1 MIDLSPKRVIRFLI
15 FIIIG
20 LSITSIIGQIFEY
33 YTQPNF
39 QEIIDKLNVDGEYTI
54 PSLFS
59 SFSLLFCSVLLGL
72 ISRKKLQNK
81 DKYTGKWIG
90 LSVMFFYLA
99 LDETISLH
107 EQLIHPLRKLLNA
120 TGIFYYTWVI
130 PGLMLVIAVALIYWK
145 FVQEL
150 PPKIKYLF
158 FLSAIFY
165 VGGAIGME
173 MINGYYS
180 YLYDSEMFVYEILV
194 TIEEFFEMLGVVVFI
209 YALLCYIKLDLTGK
223 EGVGSRE

>member
-1 MIDLSPKRVIRFLI
+1 MIDLSPKQVIKFLI
-15 FIIIG
+15 CIIIG
-20 LSITSIIGQIFEY
+20 LSITSIIGQFFEY
-33 YTQPNF
+33 YIQHDS
-39 QEIIDKLNVDGEYTI
+39 QELIDKLNVDGEYTI

-59 SFSLLFCSVLLGL
+59 SFNLIFSSVLLVL
-72 ISRKKLQNK
+72 ISRKKLQNQ

-90 LSVMFFYLA
+90 LSVIFFYLA

-120 TGIFYYTWVI
+120 RGIFYYTWVI
-130 PGLMLVIAVALIYWK
+130 PGLILVIAVTLIYWK
-145 FVQEL
+145 FVQAL

-158 FLSAIFY
+158 FLSGIFY

-209 YALLCYIKLDLTGK
+209 YALLCYLKLD
-223 EGVGSRE
+223 

>member
-1 MIDLSPKRVIRFLI
+1 MIDLSPKRVIIFLI
-15 FIIIG
+15 FIVIG
-20 LSITSIIGQIFEY
+20 LSLASITGQFFQY
-33 YTQPNF
+33 YHLSHSP
-39 QEIIDKLNVDGEYTI
+39 EIIDKLNVDGEYTI

-59 SFSLLFCSVLLGL
+59 SFSLLFCSILLGW
-72 ISRKKLQNK
+72 ISRKKWQNN

-90 LSVMFFYLA
+90 LSVIFFYLA

-130 PGLMLVIAVALIYWK
+130 PGSILVIAVALIYWK
-145 FVQEL
+145 FVQAL

-209 YALLCYIKLDLTGK
+209 YALLCYLKLD
-223 EGVGSRE
+223 

>member
-1 MIDLSPKRVIRFLI
+1 MIDLSPKRVFRFLI

-20 LSITSIIGQIFEY
+20 LSITSIIGQFFEY
-33 YTQPNF
+33 YTEPNY
-39 QEIIDKLNVDGEYTI
+39 QEIIDKLNVDGEYTV

-59 SFSLLFCSVLLGL
+59 SFNLLFSSVLLGL
-72 ISRKKLQNK
+72 ISRKKWQEN
-81 DKYTGKWIG
+81 DRYTGKWIG
-90 LSVMFFYLA
+90 LSFIFFYLA

-107 EQLIHPLRKLLNA
+107 EQLIHPLRKMLNA

-130 PGLMLVIAVALIYWK
+130 PGLMLVVTVTLIYWK
-145 FVQEL
+145 FVQDL

-158 FLSAIFY
+158 ILSGIFY

-173 MINGYYS
+173 MVNGYYS

-194 TIEEFFEMLGVVVFI
+194 TIEEFFEKLGVVVFI
-209 YALLCYIKLDLTGK
+209 YALLCYMKLDLPGK
-223 EGVGSRE
+223 EEVGSRE

>member
-1 MIDLSPKRVIRFLI
+1 MINLSPKQVIRFFI

-20 LSITSIIGQIFEY
+20 LSITSIIGQFFEY
-33 YTQPNF
+33 YTQHNS
-39 QEIIDKLNVDGEYTI
+39 QELIDKINVDGEYTI

-59 SFSLLFCSVLLGL
+59 SFNLIFSSVLLGL
-72 ISRKKLQNK
+72 ISRKKLQNQ
-81 DKYTGKWIG
+81 DKYTRKWIG
-90 LSVMFFYLA
+90 LSVIFFYLA

-130 PGLMLVIAVALIYWK
+130 PGLILVIAVTLIYWK
-145 FVQEL
+145 FVQAL

-158 FLSAIFY
+158 FLSGIFY

-173 MINGYYS
+173 MINGYYA

-194 TIEEFFEMLGVVVFI
+194 TIEEFFEMLGIAVFI
-209 YALLCYIKLDLTGK
+209 YALLCYLKLD
-223 EGVGSRE
+223 

>member
-1 MIDLSPKRVIRFLI
+1 MNNLSPKRVIKFLI

-20 LSITSIIGQIFEY
+20 LSITSLIGQIFEY
-33 YTQPNF
+33 FTQPSH
-39 QEIIDKLNVDGEYTI
+39 QKIIDKISVDGEYTI

-59 SFSLLFCSVLLGL
+59 SFSLLYCSIILGW
-72 ISRKKLQNK
+72 ISRKKWQNQ

-90 LSVMFFYLA
+90 LSVIFFYLA

-130 PGLMLVIAVALIYWK
+130 PGLMLVTVVVLIYWK

-150 PPKIKYLF
+150 PPKIKHLF

-194 TIEEFFEMLGVVVFI
+194 TIEEFFEMLGVAVFI
-209 YALLCYIKLDLTGK
+209 YGLLCYLKLDLIDN
-223 EGVGSRE
+223 

>member
-1 MIDLSPKRVIRFLI
+1 MIDLSPKRVIKFLI
-15 FIIIG
+15 CIIIG
-20 LSITSIIGQIFEY
+20 LSITSIIGQFFEY
-33 YTQPNF
+33 YIQNNS
-39 QEIIDKLNVDGEYTI
+39 QELIDKLNVDGEYTI

-59 SFSLLFCSVLLGL
+59 SFSLLSCSVLLGL
-72 ISRKKLQNK
+72 ISRKKWQKK
-81 DKYTGKWIG
+81 DEYTGKWIG
-90 LSVMFFYLA
+90 LSVIFFYMA
-99 LDETISLH
+99 VDETISLH

-130 PGLMLVIAVALIYWK
+130 PGLILVIAVTLIYWK
-145 FVQEL
+145 FVHAL

-158 FLSAIFY
+158 FLSGIFY

-209 YALLCYIKLDLTGK
+209 YALLCYLKLD
-223 EGVGSRE
+223 